1 MTVNQK
7 QVNMVLAEFFGT
19 TVLALVVY
27 TILARTGFPFF
38 TGMVAGVTV
47 GLLTMVLGAFSNVH
61 LNPAVTFGLWSLRKV
76 QTVEAIVKIAAQ
88 LLGGLAAWMLLKYF
102 LDHSLTSLAGDKFDW
117 RVFAAEAVGAFV
129 LVFGVASAVYQ
140 KYSQA
145 LLGLIAGGSLF
156 LGILVAS
163 LASNCIV
170 NPAVAIGV
178 QSWSW
183 VYAVAPLVGAVLGAN
198 VYGLMATPMK
208 LAKKPAAKKRK

>member
-117 RVFAAEAVGAFV
+117 RGFAAETLGGF
-129 LVFGVASAVYQ
+129 
-140 KYSQA
+140 
-145 LLGLIAGGSLF
+145 LLGFWGGIGCLPKVQPS
-156 LGILVAS
+156 AS
-163 LASNCIV
+163 WFD
-170 NPAVAIGV
+170 
-178 QSWSW
+178 SWRFI
-183 VYAVAPLVGAVLGAN
+183 VLG
-198 VYGLMATPMK
+198 YFSSLSGL
-208 LAKKPAAKKRK
+208 